1 MVMTIIEPIFAGIM
15 VSLINKYV
23 LNNLGYLWSA
33 CEREE
38 PTESQ
43 EDGEEGQTK
52 HREADDDEHEAVSSQ
67 NTTISDA
74 VHVHCHHF

>member
-1 MVMTIIEPIFAGIM
+1 MTIIEPIFAGIM

-23 LNNLGYLWSA
+23 LNNLGFLWSA

-38 PTESQ
+38 PNESQ
-43 EDGEEGQTK
+43 DDTEEGQRK
-52 HREADDDEHEAVSSQ
+52 DGEADDDEHEAVSSQ